1 MAKWD
6 AQQYSTQQ
14 YGAYAA
20 YWTCNPCGSWN
31 YTSAK
36 KCWKCGIKKSYAQAV
51 AQTQPPATTWQPPTS
66 QTWGAGLECLAT
78 QPNAS
83 ATAPPETERAELIRR
98 LKQVDAAISQLDGP
112 AFEDARA
119 PLMRQQEELK
129 RAISATR
136 SAGARLDGCRGALT
150 RAKGRAE
157 KTEEELAR
165 TAAQA
170 KLAQE
175 AVTKLEAELAELE
188 QDLVMQDKQTEGDA
202 SLDALHSQ
210 MNQIVTQ
217 MTGSGNVSMD
227 EVQEATQQMQL
238 LFAGLQTI
246 QAAALA
252 RASVRPPA
260 SILTMLG
267 ARTPDGRSPTSLP
280 VTSQNSPV
288 NTVQPVAGFQ
298 SPPTGA
304 QLLQPLGSPG
314 APA

>member
-136 SAGARLDGCRGALT
+136 SAGARLDGCMGCPNESKG
-150 RAKGRAE
+150 KGR
-157 KTEEELAR
+157 KTEE
-165 TAAQA
+165 
-170 KLAQE
+170 
-175 AVTKLEAELAELE
+175 
-188 QDLVMQDKQTEGDA
+188 
-202 SLDALHSQ
+202 
-210 MNQIVTQ
+210 
-217 MTGSGNVSMD
+217 
-227 EVQEATQQMQL
+227 
-238 LFAGLQTI
+238 
-246 QAAALA
+246 
-252 RASVRPPA
+252 
-260 SILTMLG
+260 
-267 ARTPDGRSPTSLP
+267 
-280 VTSQNSPV
+280 
-288 NTVQPVAGFQ
+288 
-298 SPPTGA
+298 
-304 QLLQPLGSPG
+304 
-314 APA
+314 